1 MLRTLSLLLSGALL
15 VGCNQQN
22 TRTVKDENRP
32 ESTPTSTT
40 VLKPVANDP
49 QAAPDNT
56 ANNMRDRSP
65 AAITPID
72 QKENKTDVQTTADI
86 RGKIMAAKLSIN
98 AQNVKI
104 ITQDGH
110 VTLRGPV
117 DTAVEKDQIEK
128 MARIAVGDNFE
139 SFLEVTPS
147 R

>member
-1 MLRTLSLLLSGALL
+1 LLI
-15 VGCNQQN
+15 GCNQQN

-32 ESTPTSTT
+32 VSSPTSTT
-40 VLKPVANDP
+40 VLKPGDP

-86 RGKIMAAKLSIN
+86 RGKIMAAKLSVN

-104 ITQDGH
+104 MTQDGR

-117 DTAVEKDQIEK
+117 DTAAEKDQIEK
-128 MARIAVGDNFE
+128 MARIAVGENFE
-139 SFLEVTPS
+139 SFLEVTPA